1 MAEQITYKEAGVDI
15 HAAAELVG
23 DIGELRQRTEK
34 NRKLFGAF
42 GLFAAG
48 FDLSGYKAV
57 SYTHLTLPTKR
68 IV

>member
-1 MAEQITYKEAGVDI
+1 MADQITYKEAGVDI

-23 DIGELRQRTEK
+23 DIGELRGRTEK

-48 FDLSGYKAV
+48 FDLS
-57 SYTHLTLPTKR
+57 
-68 IV
+68 